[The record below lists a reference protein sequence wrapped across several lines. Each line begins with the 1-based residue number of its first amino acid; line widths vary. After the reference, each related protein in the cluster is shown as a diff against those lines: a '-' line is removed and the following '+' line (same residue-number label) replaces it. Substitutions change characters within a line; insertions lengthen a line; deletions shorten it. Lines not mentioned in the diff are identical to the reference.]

1 MVNSLSLGTSNKMP
15 NLSFE
20 KVDPEEQWR
29 GANKNHDPQLREPFI
44 TKPSASDNDQQ

>member
-1 MVNSLSLGTSNKMP
+1 MVNSLSLGTSNKMS

-20 KVDPEEQWR
+20 KVDREEQWR
-29 GANKNHDPQLREPFI
+29 GANKKHDPQLREPLT